1 MGLGVDSV
9 SVTDLPALNA
19 TLNAISTVL
28 LITGY
33 VFIRRGDRRR
43 HKACMIAALVMSA
56 LFLTS
61 YVIYHAQV
69 GSVPFRGTGWIRTIY
84 FAVLIPHVILAAAIV
99 PPILITASRG
109 LSAKYDKHR
118 RIARWTLPLWL
129 YVSVTGVI
137 VYVMLYQL

>member
-1 MGLGVDSV
+1 M

-19 TLNAISTVL
+19 TLNGISTIL
-28 LITGY
+28 LVTGWI
-33 VFIRRGDRRR
+33 FIKRGDRRR
-43 HKACMIAALVMSA
+43 HKACMVSALITSA

-69 GSVPFRGTGWIRTIY
+69 GSVPFQGTGLIRTIY

-99 PPILITASRG
+99 PPVLITASRG
-109 LSAKYDKHR
+109 LTAKYDKHR

-129 YVSVTGVI
+129 YVSITGVI
-137 VYVMLYQL
+137 VYVMLYQM

>member
-1 MGLGVDSV
+1 MHTDWIV
-9 SVTDLPALNA
+9 SVTDLPAVNA
-19 TLNAISTVL
+19 SLNAISTVL
-28 LITGY
+28 LLTGY
-33 VFIRRGDRRR
+33 VFIRRGERQK
-43 HKACMIAALVMSA
+43 HKACMIAALVTST

-69 GSVPFRGTGWIRTIY
+69 GSVPFKGTGWIRTVY

-129 YVSVTGVI
+129 YVSITGVI
-137 VYVMLYQL
+137 VYLMLYQL

>member
-1 MGLGVDSV
+1 M

-19 TLNAISTVL
+19 TLNAISTLL

-33 VFIRRGDRRR
+33 VFIRRGDRRK

-69 GSVPFRGTGWIRTIY
+69 GSVPFRGTGWIRTVY

-99 PPILITASRG
+99 PPILITVSRG
-109 LSAKYDKHR
+109 LSAKYEKHR

-137 VYVMLYQL
+137 VYLMLYQL

>member
-1 MGLGVDSV
+1 M

-33 VFIRRGDRRR
+33 VFIRRGQRQQ
-43 HKACMIAALVMSA
+43 HKACMIAALVMSG

-69 GSVPFRGTGWIRTIY
+69 GSVPFKGTGWIRTVY

-137 VYVMLYQL
+137 VYLMLYQM

>member
-1 MGLGVDSV
+1 M

-19 TLNAISTVL
+19 TLNASSTVL

-33 VFIRRGDRRR
+33 VFIRRGDRRK

-69 GSVPFRGTGWIRTIY
+69 GSVPFTRTGWIRTAY

-137 VYVMLYQL
+137 VYLMLYQM